1 MGNENK
7 DNINLTELL
16 LKISSD
22 VSAIKT
28 DMQNFKDSYKN
39 EKENLLAK
47 IDDVREDCE
56 KEIKATREACEK
68 EIKAMREA
76 FDERIKQQ
84 DAQIKLLT
92 TYTEAL
98 RTEKDKADAK
108 KWRTTIAFILTGIG
122 GLLIGSIPS
131 ILKAFIKAGA
141 K

>member
-1 MGNENK
+1 MGSENK
-7 DNINLTELL
+7 DSINLTELL

-47 IDDVREDCE
+47 IDDVRKDFD
-56 KEIKATREACEK
+56 KEIKTMK
-68 EIKAMREA
+68 EA
-76 FDERIKQQ
+76 FEEKLKQQ

-98 RTEKDKADAK
+98 RTQKDKEDAK
-108 KWRTTIAFILTGIG
+108 KWRTVIAFILAGLG
-122 GLLIGSIPS
+122 GMLLSRVPDVIMFLIK
-131 ILKAFIKAGA
+131 LKGA
-141 K
+141 N

>member
-47 IDDVREDCE
+47 IDDVRKDFD
-56 KEIKATREACEK
+56 KEIKTMKESFEEK
-68 EIKAMREA
+68 L
-76 FDERIKQQ
+76 KQQ

-98 RTEKDKADAK
+98 RTQKDKEDAK
-108 KWRTTIAFILTGIG
+108 KWRTTIAFILTGVG
-122 GLLIGSIPS
+122 GLLIGSIPF
-131 ILKAFIKAGA
+131 ILKAFIQAGA
-141 K
+141 N

>member
-1 MGNENK
+1 MSGENK
-7 DNINLTELL
+7 DVNTVELL

-47 IDDVREDCE
+47 IEDVREDCE
-56 KEIKATREACEK
+56 RDVKT
-68 EIKAMREA
+68 MRES
-76 FDERIKQQ
+76 FDEKIKQQ

-98 RTEKDKADAK
+98 RTQKDKEDAK
-108 KWRTTIAFILTGIG
+108 KYRSVIAFILVGLGGMLLALVPSFIMFIIKSKIG
-122 GLLIGSIPS
+122 G
-131 ILKAFIKAGA
+131 
-141 K
+141 

>member
-1 MGNENK
+1 MGSENK

-47 IDDVREDCE
+47 IDDVREDFD
-56 KEIKATREACEK
+56 KEIKTMK
-68 EIKAMREA
+68 EA
-76 FDERIKQQ
+76 FEEKLKQQ

-98 RTEKDKADAK
+98 RTQKDKEDAK

-122 GLLIGSIPS
+122 GLIIGSIPF
-131 ILKAFIKAGA
+131 ILKAFIQAGA

>member
-1 MGNENK
+1 MMGSENK
-7 DNINLTELL
+7 DNVNLTELL

-47 IDDVREDCE
+47 IDDVRKDFD
-56 KEIKATREACEK
+56 KEIKTMK
-68 EIKAMREA
+68 EA
-76 FDERIKQQ
+76 FEEKLKQQ

-98 RTEKDKADAK
+98 RTQKDKEDAK

-122 GLLIGSIPS
+122 GLLIGSIPF
-131 ILKAFIKAGA
+131 ILKAFIQAGA

>member
-1 MGNENK
+1 MGSEK
-7 DNINLTELL
+7 SADINLTELL

-47 IDDVREDCE
+47 IDDVREDFD
-56 KEIKATREACEK
+56 KEIKTMKETFEEK
-68 EIKAMREA
+68 L
-76 FDERIKQQ
+76 KQQ

-98 RTEKDKADAK
+98 RTQKDKEDAK
-108 KWRTTIAFILTGIG
+108 KWRTTIAFILTGVG
-122 GLLIGSIPS
+122 GLLIGSIPF
-131 ILKAFIKAGA
+131 ILKAFIQAGA

>member
-1 MGNENK
+1 MGGENK

-28 DMQNFKDSYKN
+28 DMQNFKDSYKS

-47 IDDVREDCE
+47 IEDVRKDFD
-56 KEIKATREACEK
+56 KEIKSLRDS
-68 EIKAMREA
+68 
-76 FDERIKQQ
+76 FDEKVKQQ

-98 RTEKDKADAK
+98 RTQKDKEDAK
-108 KWRTTIAFILTGIG
+108 KYRSVIAFILVGLGGMLLALVPSFFIFIIKSKIG
-122 GLLIGSIPS
+122 G
-131 ILKAFIKAGA
+131 
-141 K
+141 

>member
-1 MGNENK
+1 MGSENK

-28 DMQNFKDSYKN
+28 DMQNFKDSYKS

-47 IDDVREDCE
+47 IDDVREDFE
-56 KEIKATREACEK
+56 KDIKALRES
-68 EIKAMREA
+68 
-76 FDERIKQQ
+76 FDEKIKQQ

-98 RTEKDKADAK
+98 RTQKDKEDAK
-108 KWRTTIAFILTGIG
+108 KWRTVIAFILAGVG
-122 GLLIGSIPS
+122 GMLLSRLPDIIMF
-131 ILKAFIKAGA
+131 LMKVKGA
-141 K
+141 E

>member
-1 MGNENK
+1 MGSENK

-28 DMQNFKDSYKN
+28 DMQNFKDSYKS

-47 IDDVREDCE
+47 IDDVRDDFD
-56 KEIKATREACEK
+56 KEIKTMK
-68 EIKAMREA
+68 EA
-76 FDERIKQQ
+76 FEEKLKQQ

-98 RTEKDKADAK
+98 RTQKDKEDAK
-108 KWRTTIAFILTGIG
+108 KWRTTIAFILTGVG
-122 GLLIGSIPS
+122 GLLIGSIPF
-131 ILKAFIKAGA
+131 ILKAFIQAGA

>member
-1 MGNENK
+1 MGSESK

-28 DMQNFKDSYKN
+28 DMQNFKDSYKS

-47 IDDVREDCE
+47 IDDVRKDFD
-56 KEIKATREACEK
+56 KEIKTMK
-68 EIKAMREA
+68 EA
-76 FDERIKQQ
+76 FEEKLKQQ

-98 RTEKDKADAK
+98 RTQKDKEDAK

-122 GLLIGSIPS
+122 GLLIGSIPF
-131 ILKAFIKAGA
+131 ILKAFIQAGA

>member
-1 MGNENK
+1 MMGSENK

-28 DMQNFKDSYKN
+28 DMQNFKDSYKS

-47 IDDVREDCE
+47 IDDVRKDFD
-56 KEIKATREACEK
+56 KEIKTMK
-68 EIKAMREA
+68 EA
-76 FDERIKQQ
+76 FEEKLKQQ

-98 RTEKDKADAK
+98 RTQKDKEDAK
-108 KWRTTIAFILTGIG
+108 KWRTVIAFILAGLG
-122 GLLIGSIPS
+122 GMLLSRVPDIIMFL
-131 ILKAFIKAGA
+131 IKLKGA

>member
-1 MGNENK
+1 MGSEK
-7 DNINLTELL
+7 SADINLTELL

-47 IDDVREDCE
+47 IDDVRKDFD
-56 KEIKATREACEK
+56 KELKTMK
-68 EIKAMREA
+68 EA
-76 FDERIKQQ
+76 FEEKLKQQ

-98 RTEKDKADAK
+98 RTQKDKEDAK

-122 GLLIGSIPS
+122 GLLIGSIPF
-131 ILKAFIKAGA
+131 ILKAFIQEGA

>member
-1 MGNENK
+1 MGGENK
-7 DNINLTELL
+7 DVNTVELL

-47 IDDVREDCE
+47 IEDVRKDFD
-56 KEIKATREACEK
+56 KEIKSLK
-68 EIKAMREA
+68 ET
-76 FDERIKQQ
+76 FDEKVKQQ

-98 RTEKDKADAK
+98 RTAKDKSDAK
-108 KWRTTIAFILTGIG
+108 KYRSVIAFILVSLGGMLLALVPSFFMFLIKSKIG
-122 GLLIGSIPS
+122 G
-131 ILKAFIKAGA
+131 
-141 K
+141 

>member
-1 MGNENK
+1 MANENK

-47 IDDVREDCE
+47 IDDVRKDFD
-56 KEIKATREACEK
+56 KEIRTMK
-68 EIKAMREA
+68 EA
-76 FDERIKQQ
+76 FEEKLKQQ

-92 TYTEAL
+92 TYTNAL
-98 RTEKDKADAK
+98 RTQKDKEDAK
-108 KWRTTIAFILTGIG
+108 KWRTVIAFILAGLG
-122 GLLIGSIPS
+122 GMLLSRVPDIIMFL
-131 ILKAFIKAGA
+131 IKLKGA
-141 K
+141 N

>member
-1 MGNENK
+1 MGNEK
-7 DNINLTELL
+7 SADINLTELL

-47 IDDVREDCE
+47 IDDVRDDFD
-56 KEIKATREACEK
+56 KEIKTMKETFEEK
-68 EIKAMREA
+68 L
-76 FDERIKQQ
+76 KQQ

-98 RTEKDKADAK
+98 RTQKDKEDAK
-108 KWRTTIAFILTGIG
+108 KWRTTIAFILTGVG
-122 GLLIGSIPS
+122 GLLIGSIPF
-131 ILKAFIKAGA
+131 ILKAFIQAGA

>member
-1 MGNENK
+1 MGSENK

-47 IDDVREDCE
+47 IDDVREDFE
-56 KEIKATREACEK
+56 KDIKALREY
-68 EIKAMREA
+68 
-76 FDERIKQQ
+76 FDEKIKQQ
-84 DAQIKLLT
+84 DAQINLLT

-98 RTEKDKADAK
+98 RTQKDKEDAK
-108 KWRTTIAFILTGIG
+108 KWRTVIAFILAGVG
-122 GLLIGSIPS
+122 GLLIGSIPFVLKL
-131 ILKAFIKAGA
+131 ILQTGVK
-141 K
+141 

>member
-1 MGNENK
+1 MGSENK

-28 DMQNFKDSYKN
+28 DMQNFKDSYKS
-39 EKENLLAK
+39 EKDNLLAK
-47 IDDVREDCE
+47 IDDVREDFD
-56 KEIKATREACEK
+56 KEM
-68 EIKAMREA
+68 KAMKEA
-76 FDERIKQQ
+76 FEEKLKQQ

-98 RTEKDKADAK
+98 RTQKDKEDAK
-108 KWRTTIAFILTGIG
+108 KWRTVIAFILTGVG
-122 GLLIGSIPS
+122 GLLIGCIPT
-131 ILKAFIKAGA
+131 ILKLFIQMGA

>member
-1 MGNENK
+1 MGNEK
-7 DNINLTELL
+7 SADINLTELL

-28 DMQNFKDSYKN
+28 DMQNFKDSYKS

-47 IDDVREDCE
+47 IDDVREDFD
-56 KEIKATREACEK
+56 KEM
-68 EIKAMREA
+68 KAMKEA
-76 FDERIKQQ
+76 FEEKLKQQ

-98 RTEKDKADAK
+98 RTQKDKEDAK

-122 GLLIGSIPS
+122 GLLIGSIPF
-131 ILKAFIKAGA
+131 ILKAFIQAGA

>member
-1 MGNENK
+1 MGSENK

-47 IDDVREDCE
+47 IDDVRKDFD
-56 KEIKATREACEK
+56 KEIKTMKEASEEK
-68 EIKAMREA
+68 L
-76 FDERIKQQ
+76 KQQ

-98 RTEKDKADAK
+98 RTQKDKEDAK
-108 KWRTTIAFILTGIG
+108 KWRTTIAFILTGVG
-122 GLLIGSIPS
+122 GLIIGSIPF
-131 ILKAFIKAGA
+131 ILKAFIQAGA

>member
-1 MGNENK
+1 MGGENK

-16 LKISSD
+16 LKISEN

-47 IDDVREDCE
+47 IDDVRIDFE
-56 KEIKATREACEK
+56 KEIKTLK
-68 EIKAMREA
+68 ES
-76 FDERIKQQ
+76 FDEKIKQQ

-98 RTEKDKADAK
+98 RTQKDKEDAK
-108 KWRTTIAFILTGIG
+108 KWRTVIAFIGAGIG
-122 GLLIGSIPS
+122 GMILSRLPDIIMFLIK
-131 ILKAFIKAGA
+131 LKEVN
-141 K
+141 

>member
-1 MGNENK
+1 MGSENK

-47 IDDVREDCE
+47 IDDVRKDFD
-56 KEIKATREACEK
+56 KEIKTMK
-68 EIKAMREA
+68 EA
-76 FDERIKQQ
+76 FEEKLKQQ

-98 RTEKDKADAK
+98 RTEKDKIDAK
-108 KWRTTIAFILTGIG
+108 KYRSIIAFILTGVG
-122 GLLIGSIPS
+122 GLLIGSIPF
-131 ILKAFIKAGA
+131 ILKAFIQAGV

>member
-1 MGNENK
+1 MGSENK

-47 IDDVREDCE
+47 IDDVREDFD
-56 KEIKATREACEK
+56 KEM
-68 EIKAMREA
+68 KAMKEA
-76 FDERIKQQ
+76 FEEKLKQQ

-98 RTEKDKADAK
+98 RTQKDKEDAK
-108 KWRTTIAFILTGIG
+108 KWRTVIAFILAGLG
-122 GLLIGSIPS
+122 GMLLSRVPDIIMFL
-131 ILKAFIKAGA
+131 IKLKGA
-141 K
+141 N